1 MCFAHLCIC
10 AFLLSFF
17 LRKNLLL
24 QYSEAYPSPFRT
36 FLKTCKNIIPRNC
49 NSCSNS
55 NKNLGASSWE
65 QKYIIFT
72 DTVPK
77 LSFSLSAQNFS
88 PPKVE
93 KSMRRV
99 NTSNTYSNTNI
110 NNSYSIN
117 IKVSITSVYWRGKFD
132 YLPR

>member
-1 MCFAHLCIC
+1 MGRELYHFYWHC
-10 AFLLSFF
+10 A
-17 LRKNLLL
+17 
-24 QYSEAYPSPFRT
+24 Q
-36 FLKTCKNIIPRNC
+36 I
-49 NSCSNS
+49 
-55 NKNLGASSWE
+55 
-65 QKYIIFT
+65 IIFT
-72 DTVPK
+72 KCPEF
-77 LSFSLSAQNFS
+77 LS

-132 YLPR
+132 YQDKDMSMIEMFYFQKVWL